1 MYDIVNMREESFKY
15 KKRDSKNRQSQKSEA
30 ADLKSL
36 STDSISDSLENVN
49 RGFLEKFSLDENED
63 VVNKYNQVLAENK
76 HLRELNTILR
86 EEMHKT
92 SSDV

>member
-15 KKRDSKNRQSQKSEA
+15 KKRDSQNTVHRKSEA
-30 ADLKSL
+30 VGYKSL

-49 RGFLEKFSLDENED
+49 RGFSEKFSLDENED

-92 SSDV
+92 PSDV